1 MSINVSDNSLYVKNK
16 DTGELIPISILSS
29 GADKSLEKI
38 KEYADNAKAQV
49 SAAIDDIETK
59 KNEVLNGIPEDYTE
73 LSNNVNQL
81 KTEINKYLKTDSSLT
96 IRDGILGVNTAD
108 CVEADNT
115 LPVTSAAV
123 QVVVGNIGAIL
134 DTI

>member
-59 KNEVLNGIPEDYTE
+59 KNEVLKGIPEDYTE

-96 IRDGILGVNTAD
+96 IRDGVLGVNTAD

-123 QVVVGNIGAIL
+123 QLVVGNIGAIL